1 MAVTTL
7 TTNSVRNSTYGADTT
22 VGWDFGTTNSSSNLN
37 IVSSGTNYTIP
48 VHDWDCTNSATTGTY
63 ALGDCTW
70 TNANYISNRY
80 STRTNEYTGYDIN
93 NVCGLNNWSTILDD
107 WNTYGWEKNPT
118 ALKKS
123 KIRGNLI
130 VITKSRAC
138 PIAGVSPA
146 EQKALDTLREMIS
159 ESDYRKYIKHGFLMV
174 CGSDR
179 DMYQVFRTQSHT
191 KVWRDGKV
199 IEEICVRI
207 KDFNVPPTDN
217 VIAFKTLIEINSEAF
232 KLMGNRFPI
241 ANNQSIVANNMYRL
255 AA

>member
-7 TTNSVRNSTYGADTT
+7 TTNCIRGSTYDVGTT
-22 VGWDFGTTNSSSNLN
+22 LGWDIGTTNSPSILN
-37 IVSSGTNYTIP
+37 SVSSCTNYTIP
-48 VHDWDCTNSATTGTY
+48 VQDWDYTSSATTGTY
-63 ALGDCTW
+63 DLGDRTW
-70 TNANYISNRY
+70 TNAIYATNKY
-80 STRTNEYTGYDIN
+80 STLTNGFTGYDIN
-93 NVCGLNNWSTILDD
+93 NFYGLND
-107 WNTYGWEKNPT
+107 WNAYGWEKNPT

-123 KIRGNLI
+123 KIRANLI

-138 PIAGVSPA
+138 PIAGASPA

-174 CGSDR
+174 RGSDR

-207 KDFNVPPTDN
+207 KNSNVPPTDN

-241 ANNQSIVANNMYRL
+241 ADRQRFITNNVYRL